1 MVRRCAVP
9 RCGGVALHGT
19 LCDFHALQQVR
30 RRRESVAAQK
40 APQEMAE
47 RTREFRV
54 WAAVLG
60 IELDELVDTEAPVQK
75 GRSQVS

>member
-1 MVRRCAVP
+1 
-9 RCGGVALHGT
+9 
-19 LCDFHALQQVR
+19 
-30 RRRESVAAQK
+30 
-40 APQEMAE
+40 MAE